1 MRWRM
6 MWWLTGDLHPKT
18 FSVSF
23 RAFSCLILKYF
34 LSLQKVSMSMAEST
48 IYHGSN
54 VVVENPQIIVSGF
67 YKDFG
72 YGFYCTNIEKQAR
85 KWALTKRGDSYV
97 SLYKYQPTEGL
108 KILSFPKMTD
118 EWLDFVVDCRRG
130 IKHDYDI
137 VEGPMADDQIWDYV
151 EDFMEGIITRE
162 AFWVLAKF
170 KYPTHQIVFCTQKS
184 LESIT
189 FENSFSL

>member
-1 MRWRM
+1 MNDAIT
-6 MWWLTGDLHPKT
+6 L
-18 FSVSF
+18 
-23 RAFSCLILKYF
+23 
-34 LSLQKVSMSMAEST
+34 
-48 IYHGSN
+48 YHGSN
-54 VVVENPQIIVSGF
+54 VAVERPQILVSGF

-85 KWALTKRGDSYV
+85 KWAMTKKGNSIVSIFSYH
-97 SLYKYQPTEGL
+97 TREDL
-108 KILSFPKMTD
+108 KVLSFPTMTD

-151 EDFMEGIITRE
+151 EDFMEGSISRE

-170 KYPTHQIVFCTQKS
+170 KHPTHQIVFCTQKT
-184 LESIT
+184 LETITYERSIA
-189 FENSFSL
+189 L